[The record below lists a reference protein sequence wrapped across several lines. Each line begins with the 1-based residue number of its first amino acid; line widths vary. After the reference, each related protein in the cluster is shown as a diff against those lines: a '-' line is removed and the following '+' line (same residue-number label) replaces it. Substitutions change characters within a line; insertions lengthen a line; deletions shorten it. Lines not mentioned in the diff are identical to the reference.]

1 MAPRNMN
8 TAQARVLDPILSTH
22 AQGYRNKEYIGHLI
36 LPIADIPTR
45 GARILKF
52 GKDSFRKMNTRRAPG
67 AEYQRIQYGYASDP
81 VSLQQDALAAS
92 VAYENMEEASRVP
105 GVDLASGSV
114 NLVLDVIALGREMET
129 AALVRDPGNYN
140 QNNKMA
146 FAGADKWSDPASDPA
161 KDVKEAKEQVRR
173 RIGRYPNLFEMG
185 PAVFNALSE
194 HPKIKEQF
202 KYTSSDSLTTAMLA
216 KYFDVDEVVVGK
228 AVYLDDNAPDDEDAK
243 DVWGNDAALIY
254 RPKGS
259 NYQVPSFGY
268 TYRLKGY
275 PMVMKPYQDDDTD
288 SWVYKIKE
296 EWAPVLSGMDAGFL
310 FQAPVDP

>member
-8 TAQARVLDPILSTH
+8 TAQSRVVDPILSTH
-22 AQGYRNKEYIGHLI
+22 ARGYRNAEYIGHLI

-45 GARILKF
+45 GARVLKF

-67 AEYQRIQYGYASDP
+67 AEYKRVQYGYASDP
-81 VSLQQDALAAS
+81 VSLHQDALAAS
-92 VAYENMEEASRVP
+92 VAFENMEEASRVP
-105 GVDLASGSV
+105 GIDLASGSV
-114 NLVLDVIALGREMET
+114 NMVLDVIALGREAET
-129 AALVRDPGNYN
+129 AGLVRDPTNYN
-140 QNNKMA
+140 ANNKMA
-146 FAGADKWSDPASDPA
+146 LVGADKWSDAASDPA

-173 RIGRYPNLFEMG
+173 RVGRYPNLFTMG
-185 PAVFNALSE
+185 PSVFNALSE

-216 KYFDVDEVVVGK
+216 KYFDVEEVIVGK
-228 AVYLDDNAPDDEDAK
+228 AVYLDDNADDDADAK
-243 DVWGNDAALIY
+243 DIWGDDASLVY

-275 PMVMKPYQDDDTD
+275 PMVMAPYSDPETD
-288 SWVYKIKE
+288 SWVYKVKE
-296 EWAPVLSGMDAGFL
+296 EWSPVLSGMDAGFL
-310 FQAPVDP
+310 FQSPV